1 MAQLFFAE
9 TLITILTD
17 IALKEESHMTQANT
31 QTNPSLVPADLD
43 IIRSEVGL
51 VDPQSIAIPEVPDP
65 QVDQKATAFVQAVL
79 KINPEEPSVLDA
91 RQQNIAAVETLGSK
105 SQKEAAHRSAM
116 LKEPIRKLAARGEDG
131 GDVANA
137 LVNLKIKVEELD
149 PGQYDFKAGWFSRTL
164 GFLPGIG
171 TPLKRFFSRYESA
184 QTVIDAIM
192 RALEEGKK
200 VLQRDNVT
208 LVQDQKSMRELTHRL
223 QKTIEM
229 GMLIDHKFTYVLE
242 REVSAE
248 DPRRRFIEDEIMF
261 PLRQRI
267 QDLQQQLAVNQQGVL
282 AIEII
287 VRNNKELVKGVDRGI
302 NVTVN
307 ALNVAVT
314 VALALANQKI
324 VLDKI
329 DAVNK
334 TTNRLIAQTASQLR
348 TQGADIH
355 KQASRTQLDMETLKK
370 SFVDINAALDD
381 ISTFRKKALPQMANS
396 ILEMDA
402 LTKETEVAIQRM
414 EEGTKVEPVVSLDIV

>member
-1 MAQLFFAE
+1 
-9 TLITILTD
+9 
-17 IALKEESHMTQANT
+17 MTQVAT
-31 QTNPSLVPADLD
+31 QTYPALVPADPG

-51 VDPQSIAIPEVPDP
+51 VDPQTISVPEAPDP
-65 QVDQKATAFVQAVL
+65 KLDQQATAFVQAVL
-79 KINPEEPSVLDA
+79 NINPEDPSALDL
-91 RQQNIAAVETLGSK
+91 RQQNVAAVETLGNK

-131 GDVANA
+131 GEVANA
-137 LVNLKIKVEELD
+137 LVNLKVKVEELD

-171 TPLKRFFSRYESA
+171 NPLKRFFTRFESA
-184 QTVIDAIM
+184 QTVIDAII

-208 LVQDQKSMRELTHRL
+208 LAQDQKAMRGLTHLL
-223 QKTIEM
+223 QQTIEM
-229 GMLIDHKFTYVLE
+229 GMLIDHKFSYALE
-242 REVSAE
+242 RELSAE

-282 AIEII
+282 AIELI

-355 KQASRTQLDMETLKK
+355 KRAGSTQLDMETLKK
-370 SFVDINAALDD
+370 AFVDINAALDD

-402 LTKETEVAIQRM
+402 LTKATETAIQRM
-414 EEGTKVEPVVSLDIV
+414 EEGTKVEPVVRLDVT

>member
-1 MAQLFFAE
+1 MSPVA
-9 TLITILTD
+9 
-17 IALKEESHMTQANT
+17 T
-31 QTNPSLVPADLD
+31 QTSDALVLADPL
-43 IIRSEVGL
+43 IIRNEVGL
-51 VDPQSIAIPEVPDP
+51 VDPQAITVPEAPDP
-65 QVDQKATAFVQAVL
+65 QLDQQASAFVQAVL
-79 KINPEEPSVLDA
+79 SLNPEEPSALDA
-91 RQQNIAAVETLGSK
+91 RRQNTAAVETLGSK
-105 SQKEAAHRSAM
+105 SQQEAAHRSAM

-131 GDVANA
+131 GEVANA
-137 LVNLKIKVEELD
+137 LVNLKLKVEELD
-149 PGQYDFKAGWFSRTL
+149 PGQFDLEAGWFSRTL

-171 TPLKRFFSRYESA
+171 SPLKRFFTRFESA

-208 LVQDQKSMRELTHRL
+208 LAQDQKAMRELTHRL
-223 QKTIEM
+223 QKTIEL
-229 GMLIDHKFTYVLE
+229 GMLIDRKFSYALE
-242 REVSAE
+242 REVDAE
-248 DPRRRFIEDEIMF
+248 DPRRRFIEDEILY

-355 KQASRTQLDMETLKK
+355 KQASSTQLDMETLKK
-370 SFVDINAALDD
+370 AFVDINAALDD
-381 ISTFRKKALPQMANS
+381 ISTFRKKALPQMANT

-402 LTKETEVAIQRM
+402 LTKATEAAIQRM
-414 EEGTKVEPVVSLDIV
+414 EAGTKVEPVVSLDVA

>member
-1 MAQLFFAE
+1 MAQIE
-9 TLITILTD
+9 
-17 IALKEESHMTQANT
+17 T
-31 QTNPSLVPADLD
+31 QTAQALVPAEPD
-43 IIRSEVGL
+43 IVRSEVGL
-51 VDPQSIAIPEVPDP
+51 IDPQSISTPEAPDP
-65 QVDQKATAFVQAVL
+65 QLDQQATTFVQAVL
-79 KINPEEPSVLDA
+79 KINPTDSTGLDS
-91 RQQNIAAVETLGSK
+91 RQQNVAAVETLGSG

-131 GDVANA
+131 GEVANA
-137 LVNLKIKVEELD
+137 LVNLKVKVEELD
-149 PGQYDFKAGWFSRTL
+149 PGNFDFEAGWFSRSL

-171 TPLKRFFSRYESA
+171 TPLKRFFTRFESA
-184 QTVIDAIM
+184 QTVIDAII

-208 LVQDQKSMRELTHRL
+208 LAQDQKAMRELTLRL
-223 QKTIEM
+223 QKTIEL
-229 GMLIDHKFTYVLE
+229 GMLIDQKFSYALE
-242 REVSAE
+242 REIGPE
-248 DPRRRFIEDEIMF
+248 DLRRRFIEDEILF

-287 VRNNKELVKGVDRGI
+287 IRNNKELIKGVDRGI

-348 TQGADIH
+348 TQGAEIH
-355 KQASRTQLDMETLKK
+355 KQASSTQLDMETLKK
-370 SFVDINAALDD
+370 AFVDINAALED
-381 ISTFRKKALPQMANS
+381 ISSFRKKALPQMAGT

-402 LTKETEVAIQRM
+402 LTKATDEAIQRM
-414 EEGTKVEPVVSLDIV
+414 EEGTKAEPVVSLDVA

>member
-1 MAQLFFAE
+1 MSPVA
-9 TLITILTD
+9 
-17 IALKEESHMTQANT
+17 T
-31 QTNPSLVPADLD
+31 QTSNALVLADPL
-43 IIRSEVGL
+43 IIRNEVGL
-51 VDPQSIAIPEVPDP
+51 VDPQAITVPEAPDP
-65 QVDQKATAFVQAVL
+65 QLDQQASAFVQAVL
-79 KINPEEPSVLDA
+79 SLNPEEPSALDA
-91 RQQNIAAVETLGSK
+91 RRQNAAAVETLGSK
-105 SQKEAAHRSAM
+105 SQQEAAHRSAM

-131 GDVANA
+131 GEVANA
-137 LVNLKIKVEELD
+137 LVNLKLKVEELD
-149 PGQYDFKAGWFSRTL
+149 PGQFDLEAGWFSRTL

-171 TPLKRFFSRYESA
+171 SPLKRFFTRFESA

-208 LVQDQKSMRELTHRL
+208 LAQDQKAMRELTHRL
-223 QKTIEM
+223 QKTIEL
-229 GMLIDHKFTYVLE
+229 GMLIDQKFTYALE
-242 REVSAE
+242 REVAAE
-248 DPRRRFIEDEIMF
+248 DPRRRFIEDEILF

-355 KQASRTQLDMETLKK
+355 KQASSTQLDMETLKK
-370 SFVDINAALDD
+370 AFVDINAALDD
-381 ISTFRKKALPQMANS
+381 ISTFRKKALPQMANT

-402 LTKETEVAIQRM
+402 LTKATEAAIQRM
-414 EEGTKVEPVVSLDIV
+414 EAGTKVEPVVSLDVA

>member
-1 MAQLFFAE
+1 
-9 TLITILTD
+9 
-17 IALKEESHMTQANT
+17 MTQVAT
-31 QTNPSLVPADLD
+31 QMNQSLVLADPGT
-43 IIRSEVGL
+43 IRNEVGL
-51 VDPQSIAIPEVPDP
+51 IDPRTIAAPETPDP
-65 QVDQKATAFVQAVL
+65 QLEQQATAFVQAVL
-79 KINPEEPSVLDA
+79 TINPEDPTALDT
-91 RQQNIAAVETLGSK
+91 RQQNVAAVETLGSK

-131 GDVANA
+131 GEVANA
-137 LVNLKIKVEELD
+137 LVNLKVKVEELD
-149 PGQYDFKAGWFSRTL
+149 PGGFDFDAGWFTRTL

-171 TPLKRFFSRYESA
+171 TPLKRFFTRFESA
-184 QTVIDAIM
+184 QTVIDAII
-192 RALEEGKK
+192 RALEEGKN

-208 LVQDQKSMRELTHRL
+208 LSQDQKAMRVLTHRL
-223 QKTIEM
+223 QKTIEL
-229 GMLIDHKFTYVLE
+229 GMLIDHKFSYALE
-242 REVSAE
+242 RDLGTE
-248 DPRRRFIEDEIMF
+248 DQRRRFIEDEILF

-287 VRNNKELVKGVDRGI
+287 IRNNKELVKGVDRGI

-348 TQGADIH
+348 TQGAEIH
-355 KQASRTQLDMETLKK
+355 KRASSTQLDMETLKQA
-370 SFVDINAALDD
+370 FVDINAALDD
-381 ISTFRKKALPQMANS
+381 ISTFRKKALPQMAET

-402 LTKETEVAIQRM
+402 LTKATNEAIQRM
-414 EEGTKVEPVVSLDIV
+414 EAGTKAEPVVSLDVA